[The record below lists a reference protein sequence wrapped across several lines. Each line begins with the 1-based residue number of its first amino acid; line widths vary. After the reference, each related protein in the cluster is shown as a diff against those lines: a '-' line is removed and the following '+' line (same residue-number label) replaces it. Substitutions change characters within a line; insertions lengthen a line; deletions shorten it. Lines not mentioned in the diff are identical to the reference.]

1 MSSHIQPIL
10 GPVARDRDGKVT
22 NVANHAEDTTF
33 PEKGDEGVG
42 FLWLPYE
49 RSQLGWL
56 KNYTYSLTVGRP
68 ESETKVSAG
77 LGALQRHGASV
88 RPSRSRQPWGAARL
102 AAASPPS
109 PPLSPRDFLLPV
121 CVKQTNKQTKIPVL
135 EFRVHPESGVILC
148 QDPSLIMS
156 TKTLS
161 PDKVT
166 FWGSRWR

>member
-77 LGALQRHGASV
+77 LGALQRHGGPSV
-88 RPSRSRQPWGAARL
+88 RPRP
-102 AAASPPS
+102 
-109 PPLSPRDFLLPV
+109 FLLPAAPGCCSAYGRLTSISASV
-121 CVKQTNKQTKIPVL
+121 
-135 EFRVHPESGVILC
+135 
-148 QDPSLIMS
+148 S
-156 TKTLS
+156 T
-161 PDKVT
+161 
-166 FWGSRWR
+166 